1 MCDPVI
7 EFKNVTKKYSNYI
20 AIKDLN
26 LSIQSGEIFGLLG
39 PNGAGKTTI
48 ILMLL
53 GLSEANSGYINICGS
68 PGIYRTADGKQL
80 IGYLPDNVGFY
91 KNLTGRENLELICK
105 LNKIEN
111 GLIPHRIETLLQ
123 MVDLDKFA
131 DKKTSTYSRG
141 MKQRL
146 GIAQA
151 LVKFPKIL
159 ILDEPTLGLDPSGIQ
174 ELLTLIKTLN
184 ERHGITIIISSHNLE
199 QVQKIC
205 HRVCILI
212 SGKIKTIGSLETL
225 AAELGAIY
233 GFQTFV
239 RWQGELNIPLSEISK
254 MIKSIEPSI
263 SIEWGEDHMVV
274 HSPFACTPSIVEVC
288 INNKIAVEEVR
299 SNRLNLSDIY
309 ERHLPL
315 PTQNL

>member
-1 MCDPVI
+1 MSGPVI

-20 AIKDLN
+20 AINEIN
-26 LSIQSGEIFGLLG
+26 LSIEPGEIFGLLG

-53 GLSEANSGYINICGS
+53 GLSECNSGVINICGS
-68 PGIYRTADGKQL
+68 SVIHRTAKAKQL

-105 LNKIEN
+105 LNKIEI
-111 GLIPHRIETLLQ
+111 GLIPHRVETLLQ
-123 MVDLDKFA
+123 MVDLEKFA

-159 ILDEPTLGLDPSGIQ
+159 ILDEPTLGLDPSGVQ
-174 ELLTLIKTLN
+174 ELLTLVKTLN

-212 SGKIKTIGSLETL
+212 SGKIKALGNLETL
-225 AAELGAIY
+225 AAELGANY
-233 GFQTFV
+233 DFQTMI
-239 RWQGELNIPLSEISK
+239 RWQGKLNIPLQEISK
-254 MIKSIEPSI
+254 LIKSIDSSMSVEF
-263 SIEWGEDHMVV
+263 GEDHMIVK
-274 HSPFACTPSIVEVC
+274 SPFPCTPSIVELCV
-288 INNKIAVEEVR
+288 NNKIAVEEVR
-299 SNRLNLSDIY
+299 SNRLNLSEIY
-309 ERHLPL
+309 GKYFPNSTKHL
-315 PTQNL
+315 